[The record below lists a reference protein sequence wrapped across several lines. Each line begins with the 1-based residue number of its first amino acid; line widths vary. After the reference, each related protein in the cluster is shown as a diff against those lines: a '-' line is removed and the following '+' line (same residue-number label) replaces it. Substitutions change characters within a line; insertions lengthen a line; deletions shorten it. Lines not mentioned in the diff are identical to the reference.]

1 MRDDLV
7 SSWLGRQLRGRG
19 ALLALLHHGI
29 HLAKDVSGIARGS
42 DAKQVAVLELM
53 RRVVAQTSPDLGRE
67 AVKLSTLADT
77 EPRKN
82 GAALEDSGKNRVA
95 SRMSGG
101 IQSEQTLAHEVVSRG
116 CLLNVKGRADVE
128 VAKDRDRQEP
138 NLDLQH
144 RATQA

>member
-1 MRDDLV
+1 
-7 SSWLGRQLRGRG
+7 
-19 ALLALLHHGI
+19 
-29 HLAKDVSGIARGS
+29 
-42 DAKQVAVLELM
+42 M
-53 RRVVAQTSPDLGRE
+53 RRVVAQASPDLGRE
-67 AVKLSTLADT
+67 AVKLSTLADI

-101 IQSEQTLAHEVVSRG
+101 VQSEQTLAHKVVSRG

-128 VAKDRDRQEP
+128 VAKDRDRQET

-144 RATQA
+144 LAPHAFGDDSRFLEIPIGRVSRKREHEVGVGAHPAQAIVCADELP

>member
-1 MRDDLV
+1 
-7 SSWLGRQLRGRG
+7 
-19 ALLALLHHGI
+19 
-29 HLAKDVSGIARGS
+29 
-42 DAKQVAVLELM
+42 M
-53 RRVVAQTSPDLGRE
+53 RRVVAQASPDLGRE
-67 AVKLSTLADT
+67 AVKLSTLADI

-101 IQSEQTLAHEVVSRG
+101 VQSEQTLAHKVVSRG

-144 RATQA
+144 RATQAQRVAPHAFGDDSRFLEIPIGRVSRKREHEVSVGAHPAQAIVCADELP